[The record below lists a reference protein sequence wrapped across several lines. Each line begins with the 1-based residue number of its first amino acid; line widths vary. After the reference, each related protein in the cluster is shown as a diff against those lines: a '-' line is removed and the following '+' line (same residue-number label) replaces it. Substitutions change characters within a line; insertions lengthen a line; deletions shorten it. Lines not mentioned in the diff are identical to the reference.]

1 VARFKPVSHEDR
13 LSVVDHLD
21 ELRTRIIVSL
31 LAFGVAFGVCFW
43 QGDRVLDVFN
53 EPLPGDK
60 QPITF
65 GVAEAFYTTLTTS
78 AYAAV
83 LIAMPVLLYQVY
95 AFILPAFT
103 PTERRVARPLLF
115 MVPLLFIAGVVFCYF
130 VVLPGAI
137 DFLLGFNDD
146 QFQTEVRARDYY
158 SFVTLTTV
166 SMGILFQVPVG
177 VLAVTRLGL
186 VTPEQLRKNRR
197 YAILGC
203 AVVAALLPT
212 IDPVTMI
219 LETIPLV
226 VLYELSILLAAAFG
240 RPSQDVATPASA
252 EGS

>member
-1 VARFKPVSHEDR
+1 MARFKPVAHEER

-21 ELRTRIIVSL
+21 ELRTRIVVSL
-31 LAFGVAFGVCFW
+31 LAFGVVFGACFW

-53 EPLPGDK
+53 HPLPGDT

-83 LIAMPVLLYQVY
+83 LITMPVLLYQAY

-103 PTERRVARPLLF
+103 PSEKRVARPLLL
-115 MVPLLFIAGVVFCYF
+115 MVPALFVAGVVFCYF
-130 VVLPGAI
+130 VVLGPAI
-137 DFLLGFNDD
+137 DFLLGFNED

-186 VTPEQLRKNRR
+186 VTPEQLRRNRR

-203 AVVAALLPT
+203 AIVAALLPT

-226 VLYELSILLAAAFG
+226 VLYELSILLASALG
-240 RPSQDVATPASA
+240 RPSADTAAPAPV